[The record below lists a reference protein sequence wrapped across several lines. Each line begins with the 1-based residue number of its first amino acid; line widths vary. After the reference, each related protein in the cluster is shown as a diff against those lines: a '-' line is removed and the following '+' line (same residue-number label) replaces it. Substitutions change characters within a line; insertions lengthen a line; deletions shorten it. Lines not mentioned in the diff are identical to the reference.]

1 MLSFGIRGLLLI
13 DMSRSSEH
21 YRRNKS
27 EICRRRREKR
37 ITDPEWRDAV
47 NEQKRIWYHSRLE
60 HNRAKGR
67 IRTKRY
73 KERMKKQPN
82 TKEHDPPDG
91 WWVDSYIH
99 DRRINNYAMSGD
111 GYAERSMPKPS
122 TKGQ

>member
-1 MLSFGIRGLLLI
+1 
-13 DMSRSSEH
+13 MSRSSEH
-21 YRRNKS
+21 YRRNRE

-47 NEQKRIWYHSRLE
+47 NEQKRRWYHSRLE
-60 HNRAKGR
+60 HNRAQGR

-73 KERMKKQPN
+73 KERMKKQPE
-82 TKEHDPPDG
+82 TKEQDPPHG

-111 GYAERSMPKPS
+111 GYVERSMPKPS

>member
-1 MLSFGIRGLLLI
+1 
-13 DMSRSSEH
+13 
-21 YRRNKS
+21 
-27 EICRRRREKR
+27 
-37 ITDPEWRDAV
+37 
-47 NEQKRIWYHSRLE
+47 
-60 HNRAKGR
+60 
-67 IRTKRY
+67 
-73 KERMKKQPN
+73 MKKQPN